1 MAKDTRKF
9 KKAAGTHL
17 NTAGG
22 TMTGDLVFGDDKKLT
37 FGTGTDLEIYHTATG
52 GETHIDGK
60 NSRPVY
66 IRAKD
71 YILLM
76 PLVTTKQYILM
87 EVLEVAPL

>member
-37 FGTGTDLEIYHTATG
+37 FIIIYLFK
-52 GETHIDGK
+52 I
-60 NSRPVY
+60 NY
-66 IRAKD
+66 F
-71 YILLM
+71 
-76 PLVTTKQYILM
+76 
-87 EVLEVAPL
+87 